1 MYPQFIHFKNDRG
14 ECEMFVG
21 GHRIRFTANIVP
33 DNYASPTDYYEEDS
47 EEVKNWEQGNYC
59 YVGVTISWTLV
70 NAPIVHAE
78 NTASLWA
85 IEYSDEADNRYCS
98 MVAHELIEEVT
109 ATIEKELRELSHIL
123 RSIELAGLFNNPV
136 QQPPMFTFIST

>member
-33 DNYASPTDYYEEDS
+33 DNYTSPTDFYEEDS
-47 EEVKNWEQGNYC
+47 EEVSNWKQGNYC
-59 YVGVTISWTLV
+59 YVGITISWTLV

-78 NTASLWA
+78 NTDSLWG
-85 IEYSDEADNRYCS
+85 IEYSEETDHHCS

-123 RSIELAGLFNNPV
+123 EV
-136 QQPPMFTFIST
+136 